1 MFHCVCV
8 SVCVCVY
15 MSVDNLNILGSTVA
29 IDLNFCMQVVCGI
42 LVSIPALHTNPS
54 PVRPR
59 VGEIPFP
66 VFTPPLHLKACSSK
80 YFSKTTYF

>member
-1 MFHCVCV
+1 MFHYVCLCVCL
-8 SVCVCVY
+8 SVCV
-15 MSVDNLNILGSTVA
+15 SVDNLNISGSTVA
-29 IDLNFCMQVVCGI
+29 IDLNFCMQVACGI

-66 VFTPPLHLKACSSK
+66 VFTPPPFKGL
-80 YFSKTTYF
+80 